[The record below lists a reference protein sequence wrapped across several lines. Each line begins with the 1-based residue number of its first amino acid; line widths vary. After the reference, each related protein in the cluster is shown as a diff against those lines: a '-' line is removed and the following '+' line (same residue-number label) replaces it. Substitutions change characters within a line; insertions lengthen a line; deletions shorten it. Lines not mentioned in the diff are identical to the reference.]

1 VHDGRIQPAAS
12 PPRRDDRT
20 CHEFA
25 WQLLQ
30 RPSIVM
36 TVALAIVSRIYWHSR
51 VRVCAPLEWGK
62 ARAAEPEAIEWICE
76 LVIW

>member
-1 VHDGRIQPAAS
+1 MQLATVPVRDGRIQPAAS

-25 WQLLQ
+25 WQVLQ

-36 TVALAIVSRIYWHSR
+36 AVALAIVSRIYWHSSAR
-51 VRVCAPLEWGK
+51 VGASLE
-62 ARAAEPEAIEWICE
+62 
-76 LVIW
+76 